1 MSAHMW
7 NFRAIVG
14 FIRMRKIVYFVGAG
28 LTKALEKPGKPIPL
42 MNDFISV
49 MAEYADSDD
58 VILTTLAELEKAGV
72 FESNCPEA
80 AELARR
86 VVGKNQTRS
95 PEVKSAFKTA
105 MMKRPSESIER
116 LLAKALARDPRADGP
131 SGTALVIRFNYAINR
146 FFSLL
151 NWKLN
156 WDPIERFLLDQF
168 RRHPL
173 QGNVHTF
180 VSFNYDLVLDR
191 CVQKLAG
198 DHWNPFTGYGFKIRW
213 YMEKGNEKPSNIP
226 VEPIPCD
233 GIYIL
238 KPHGSLNWL
247 VPQDRSGKTGDMGYL
262 LTDGPALLPLGEKGE
277 LRYCEWVE
285 SKAILFSNNYSESM
299 AVCIIPPTDPAKRVT
314 LGFIERTRCMERK
327 AIEEADEVYVLGW
340 SIPRSD
346 EDQRL
351 LIAQAIAQRDR
362 PISQVTAVNKDA
374 GEEYFEDVRQLF
386 GSVNLAK
393 HNNGFLDFVGG

>member
-1 MSAHMW
+1 
-7 NFRAIVG
+7 
-14 FIRMRKIVYFVGAG
+14 MRKIVYFVGAG

-42 MNDFISV
+42 MNDFIRI

-58 VILTTLAELEKAGV
+58 VILTTLAELENAGV
-72 FESNCPEA
+72 FQSKCPEA
-80 AELARR
+80 ADLARR
-86 VVGKNQTRS
+86 VVSEDQS
-95 PEVKSAFKTA
+95 PETKNAFKEA
-105 MMKRPSESIER
+105 MMRRPPESIEQ
-116 LLAKALARDPRADGP
+116 LLASALAREPQANGP

-151 NWKLN
+151 NWNVN
-156 WDPIERFLLDQF
+156 WEPLDRFLCDQF

-173 QGNVHTF
+173 QSNVHTF
-180 VSFNYDLVLDR
+180 VSFNYDLILER
-191 CVQKLAG
+191 SVQKLAG

-213 YMEKGNEKPSNIP
+213 YIEKGNEKPRNIP

-233 GIYIL
+233 GIYVL
-238 KPHGSLNWL
+238 KSHGSLNWL

-277 LRYCEWVE
+277 LRYCEWVVP
-285 SKAILFSNNYSESM
+285 KAILFSNNHSESM

-327 AIEEADEVYVLGW
+327 AIEEADEVYILGW

-362 PISQVTAVNKDA
+362 PISQVNAVNKDA

-393 HNNGFLDFVGG
+393 HNNGFLDFVGGRGKHVQ